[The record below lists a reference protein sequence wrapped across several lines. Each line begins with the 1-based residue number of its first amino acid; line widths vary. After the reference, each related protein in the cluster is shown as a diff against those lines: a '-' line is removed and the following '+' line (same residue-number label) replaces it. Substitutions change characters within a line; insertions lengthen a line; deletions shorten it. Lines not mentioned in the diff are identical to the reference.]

1 MSLIQKVV
9 RGAAW
14 TTLTALLA
22 RLASLVATLL
32 VTHKI
37 APKEYGE
44 ASAAIVVVLSANSFS
59 TLFITNFVIIDRAQT
74 KAAAYV
80 SNIIHQATGLIGMLI
95 VIPLTPW
102 LAVKLNAPDIGRY
115 LPLTI
120 LSFLMLRLSSV
131 PEKILVRDLR
141 FRYLALGRMAA
152 EILYSI
158 VTIVTAYR
166 GWGGSALIAGVVA
179 RTGTKALMF
188 CFAVPWREW
197 LEPQPFDTKL
207 ARRMFSYG
215 APLWIAG
222 VMSYIGSNW
231 DNLLVSHYFDAG
243 VMAIYSLGFNLAEM
257 PAVQIGEQLCEVLL
271 PSFAILEG
279 ERRRQ
284 ALVKALLVVCLVTFP
299 FAIGLGATSY
309 TLVHAFFDPRWWAV
323 STVLTLLC
331 LRSITRIIIYPL
343 IQYFQATDRNRDQ
356 MFLSVFTT
364 IVVLG
369 TMIVLGSRSL
379 VVTCTGVVIA
389 YTLQLVPAFFILRRE
404 GIPPAKPVLGLLR
417 LGVACVALAMSVL
430 AVRTM
435 LGPHLRPVVLLLA
448 EIVAGAAGYVIAALI
463 VARPIANDLLSW
475 LRRGLGRGSAAAD
488 TEATA

>member
-14 TTLTALLA
+14 TTLTSVLA
-22 RLASLVATLL
+22 RVGSLVATLL

-37 APKEYGE
+37 APQQYGE
-44 ASAAIVVVLSANSFS
+44 ASAALVVALSANSFS
-59 TLFITNFVIIDRAQT
+59 TLFIANYVIIDRAQT
-74 KAAAYV
+74 KAAAYI
-80 SNIIHQATGLIGMLI
+80 SNIVHQATGLVALLGVLLFTGPLSRALHAPGM
-95 VIPLTPW
+95 T
-102 LAVKLNAPDIGRY
+102 RY
-115 LPLTI
+115 LPFAVAAFI
-120 LSFLMLRLSSV
+120 VFRLSTV

-141 FRYLALGRMAA
+141 FKYLAIVRMVA
-152 EILYSI
+152 EILYSV

-166 GWGGSALIAGVVA
+166 GWGGYALIAGTMA
-179 RTGTKALMF
+179 RTATKALLF
-188 CFAVPWREW
+188 TTAVSWHDW

-222 VMSYIGSNW
+222 VMGYIGANW

-243 VMAIYSLGFNLAEM
+243 LMAIYSLGFNLAEM
-257 PAVQIGEQLCEVLL
+257 PSVQIGEQLCEVLL

-284 ALVKALLVVCLVTFP
+284 ALVKVLLVVCLVTFP

-331 LRSITRIIIYPL
+331 LRSVTRIIIYPL

-364 IVVLG
+364 VVVLG
-369 TMIVLGSRSL
+369 TMVALGSRSL
-379 VVTCTGVVIA
+379 LVTCTGVVIA
-389 YTLQLVPAFFILRRE
+389 YTLQLVPAFLILRRA
-404 GIPPAKPVLGLLR
+404 GIPPGKPVLGLLR
-417 LGVACVALAMSVL
+417 LGLACVVLAACVL
-430 AVRTM
+430 AVRTL
-435 LGPHLRPVVLLLA
+435 LGPHLRPLLLLTV
-448 EIVAGAAGYVIAALI
+448 ETAAGGIGYVAAAFLF
-463 VARPIANDLLSW
+463 ARPIATDFLSW
-475 LRRGLGRGSAAAD
+475 LRRGLGRGAAPSD
-488 TEATA
+488 TVATA

>member
-14 TTLTALLA
+14 TTLTSVLA
-22 RLASLVATLL
+22 RVGSLVATLL

-37 APKEYGE
+37 APQQYGE
-44 ASAAIVVVLSANSFS
+44 ASAALVVALSANSFS
-59 TLFITNFVIIDRAQT
+59 TLFIANYVIIDRAQT
-74 KAAAYV
+74 KAAAYI
-80 SNIIHQATGLIGMLI
+80 SNIVHQATGLVALLGVLLFTGPLSRALHAPGM
-95 VIPLTPW
+95 T
-102 LAVKLNAPDIGRY
+102 RY
-115 LPLTI
+115 LPFAVAAFI
-120 LSFLMLRLSSV
+120 VFRLSTV

-141 FRYLALGRMAA
+141 FKYLAIVRMVA
-152 EILYSI
+152 EILYSV

-166 GWGGSALIAGVVA
+166 GWGGYALIAGTMA
-179 RTGTKALMF
+179 RTATKALLF
-188 CFAVPWREW
+188 TTAVSWHDW

-222 VMSYIGSNW
+222 VMGYIGANW

-243 VMAIYSLGFNLAEM
+243 LMAIYSLGFNLAEM
-257 PAVQIGEQLCEVLL
+257 PSVQIGEQLCEVLL

-284 ALVKALLVVCLVTFP
+284 ALVKVLLVVCLVTFP

-331 LRSITRIIIYPL
+331 LRSLTRIIIYPL
-343 IQYFQATDRNRDQ
+343 IQYFQAIDRNRDQ
-356 MFLSVFTT
+356 MVLSVFTT

-369 TMIVLGSRSL
+369 TMIVLGSRSF

-389 YTLQLVPAFFILRRE
+389 YTLQLVPAFLILRRE
-404 GIPPAKPVLGLLR
+404 GIPPGKPVLGLLR
-417 LGVACVALAMSVL
+417 LGLACVALAACVL
-430 AVRTM
+430 GTRA
-435 LGPHLRPVVLLLA
+435 LLDSHLPPALLLVVEVA
-448 EIVAGAAGYVIAALI
+448 AGGVGYIVAAL
-463 VARPIANDLLSW
+463 VFARPIASDFLSW
-475 LRRGLGRGSAAAD
+475 LKRGLGRDAPAADAAA
-488 TEATA
+488 TA